1 MVNELVR
8 HVLNFIFQISSSNVK
23 VGHRNRLNV
32 FDVVKLIRN
41 LNISHYELKE
51 YLKWLNLKP
60 EFLKELF
67 SFELISCSKDHEL
80 DLSFGIDVN
89 DIKKPGFDFFPPNPS
104 SFTYKFTSVMTTI
117 KSNILKHLSL

>member
-1 MVNELVR
+1 MEGQKIINELVR
-8 HVLNFIFQISSSNVK
+8 HVLNLIFQISSSNAK
-23 VGHRNRLNV
+23 VGHRNRLNI

-41 LNISHYELKE
+41 LNISHYELRE

-67 SFELISCSKDHEL
+67 PFELISCSKDHEL

-89 DIKKPGFDFFPPNPS
+89 DIKKPGYYFLPPTPS
-104 SFTYKFTSVMTTI
+104 SFTYKFTSVTI
-117 KSNILKHLSL
+117 I

>member
-1 MVNELVR
+1 MILNMASQKMINELVI
-8 HVLNFIFQISSSNVK
+8 HVLNFIFQISSSNAK

-41 LNISHYELKE
+41 LNISHYELRE

-67 SFELISCSKDHEL
+67 PFELISCSKDHEL
-80 DLSFGIDVN
+80 ELSFGIDVN
-89 DIKKPGFDFFPPNPS
+89 DIKKPGYDFLPPTPS
-104 SFTYKFTSVMTTI
+104 SFTYKFTSVTTI
-117 KSNILKHLSL
+117 